1 MSGNDLVR
9 LWKDPDER
17 GDAAHPSGD
26 ITLDA
31 LSGGVEGTDAVQ
43 LTVVTVVPMRC
54 PPRSMLWLWCPE
66 PNSFLAV
73 ICPFE
78 S

>member
-9 LWKDPDER
+9 LWKDPDAR

-26 ITLDA
+26 ITLDD
-31 LSGGVEGTDAVQ
+31 LSGGVVVTADIQ
-43 LTVVTVVPMRC
+43 LTVMSLAVFRC
-54 PPRSMLWLWCPE
+54 PPHSVLWLLCPQ
-66 PNSFLAV
+66 PRSFEAV